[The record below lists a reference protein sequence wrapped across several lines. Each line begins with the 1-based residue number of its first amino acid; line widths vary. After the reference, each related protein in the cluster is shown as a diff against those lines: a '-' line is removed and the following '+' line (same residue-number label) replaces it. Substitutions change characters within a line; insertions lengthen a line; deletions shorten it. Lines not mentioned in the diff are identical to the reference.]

1 MVTERCVLNYHNRT
15 GSFKMKRFEF
25 FCSDPFIINLGNSE
39 WFRTRL
45 SPLLRSKAG
54 QVKLWGLP
62 KNVSLPKTLKNASL
76 EILKIRS

>member
-1 MVTERCVLNYHNRT
+1 MVTSNHKSFSNLFLEFSVL
-15 GSFKMKRFEF
+15 
-25 FCSDPFIINLGNSE
+25 LNSE

-54 QVKLWGLP
+54 QVNLWGLP

-76 EILKIRS
+76 GNFEN

>member
-1 MVTERCVLNYHNRT
+1 MPSCKPSSSVVLASSSRHPCKMHR
-15 GSFKMKRFEF
+15 GSIQRLVYEE
-25 FCSDPFIINLGNSE
+25 ISE